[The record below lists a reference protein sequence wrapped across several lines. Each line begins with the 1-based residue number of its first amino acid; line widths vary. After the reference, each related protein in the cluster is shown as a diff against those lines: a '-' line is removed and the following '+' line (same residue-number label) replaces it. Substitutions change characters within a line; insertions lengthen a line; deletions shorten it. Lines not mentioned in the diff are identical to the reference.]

1 MPNVKLSIPGDTPIC
16 NPQNGRLNQE
26 WRLWFNK
33 LYNRAGSDD
42 APSNLYLANAV
53 SQNTVDITT
62 LKEKVNTL
70 TNDLNDLTDIVNQN
84 TNDITSLGI
93 RVTTNESDIS
103 NLKINVSQ
111 NTTDISNLKTQVD
124 SNTSNIASLNTQV
137 GTNTTDITNLK
148 NNTIQS
154 VSNQG
159 SGIGLFINKTL
170 NTANFK
176 SIKAGTNI
184 TLDNTTNPNELV
196 INSTGGGG
204 GYTLPPATTTT
215 LGGIIVGSGLSVAV
229 DGTLSNS
236 YSYSLPIASS
246 SVLGGIKVGSGLSI
260 AGDGTLSASGGGSSN
275 TVINGTSMSFA
286 VNYDITAGGDYNF
299 IWANSNLPSNSL
311 SGSSDNIYLGYKT
324 GLNNIAPQYNVLIG
338 NRSGQ
343 FTSLN
348 YCTAIG
354 HDTLNRGADNNIAIG
369 LFALNNV
376 NTQQNI
382 AIGQY
387 ALSYQRYSNCIGIGY
402 GVTVTGNNQI
412 QLGDSSTT
420 VYCYGPVQ
428 DRSDAR
434 DKIDIQDSNHGLDFI
449 KKLRARMWRWNH
461 RERYSTP
468 AMDENGKYYRKEV
481 PNDGSRAG
489 KRYHYGLIAQELQD
503 ILIKNNIDFGGFQDH
518 NINNGEDVMSIGYN
532 ELIAPIIKAIQEQ
545 QEIIEQ
551 LQKDISQLKNING
564 V

>member
-1 MPNVKLSIPGDTPIC
+1 
-16 NPQNGRLNQE
+16 
-26 WRLWFNK
+26 
-33 LYNRAGSDD
+33 
-42 APSNLYLANAV
+42 
-53 SQNTVDITT
+53 
-62 LKEKVNTL
+62 
-70 TNDLNDLTDIVNQN
+70 
-84 TNDITSLGI
+84 
-93 RVTTNESDIS
+93 
-103 NLKINVSQ
+103 
-111 NTTDISNLKTQVD
+111 
-124 SNTSNIASLNTQV
+124 
-137 GTNTTDITNLK
+137 
-148 NNTIQS
+148 
-154 VSNQG
+154 
-159 SGIGLFINKTL
+159 
-170 NTANFK
+170 
-176 SIKAGTNI
+176 
-184 TLDNTTNPNELV
+184 
-196 INSTGGGG
+196 
-204 GYTLPPATTTT
+204 
-215 LGGIIVGSGLSVAV
+215 
-229 DGTLSNS
+229 
-236 YSYSLPIASS
+236 
-246 SVLGGIKVGSGLSI
+246 
-260 AGDGTLSASGGGSSN
+260 
-275 TVINGTSMSFA
+275 MSFA

-299 IWANSNLPSNSL
+299 IWANSNLPANSL

>member
-1 MPNVKLSIPGDTPIC
+1 MATKQKINLSVPGSTAITD
-16 NPQNGRLNQE
+16 GKGVLKQE

-33 LYNRAGSDD
+33 IYQRLGGD
-42 APSNLYLANAV
+42 AAYSNTDLEDFIININ
-53 SQNTVDITT
+53 SQVDTINTTITT
-62 LKEKVNTL
+62 LQTELNNVSDEITLIQNNITIINDNITILQNNITDIQNNITTIDNSINTINTSLATINTTL
-70 TNDLNDLTDIVNQN
+70 TSLQSQITTN
-84 TNDITSLGI
+84 TNDIATLNSSVI
-93 RVTTNESDIS
+93 
-103 NLKINVSQ
+103 
-111 NTTDISNLKTQVD
+111 KT
-124 SNTSNIASLNTQV
+124 IASV
-137 GTNTTDITNLK
+137 GA
-148 NNTIQS
+148 
-154 VSNQG
+154 
-159 SGIGLFINKTL
+159 GISIFLSKVG
-170 NTANFK
+170 NTANLK
-176 SIKAGTNI
+176 SLKAGTNI
-184 TLDNTTNPNELV
+184 TLDNTTDPNEIV
-196 INSTGGGG
+196 IN
-204 GYTLPPATTTT
+204 
-215 LGGIIVGSGLSVAV
+215 
-229 DGTLSNS
+229 
-236 YSYSLPIASS
+236 
-246 SVLGGIKVGSGLSI
+246 
-260 AGDGTLSASGGGSSN
+260 ASGGSN
-275 TVINGTSMSFA
+275 TVIDGTSMSFA
-286 VNYDITAGGDYNF
+286 VNYDITTGGNYNF
-299 IWANSNLPSNSL
+299 ILANSNLPVNSL
-311 SGSSDNIYLGYKT
+311 SGSSDNIYMGYKV
-324 GLNNIAPQYNVLIG
+324 GLNNIAPNYNILIG

-343 FTSLN
+343 FTAIN

-434 DKIDIQDSNHGLDFI
+434 DKIDIQDSDHGLNFI
-449 KKLRARMWRWNH
+449 MQLRARKWRWNH

-489 KRYHYGLIAQELQD
+489 KRYHYGLIAQEVQD

-532 ELIAPIIKAIQEQ
+532 ELISPMIKAIQEQ
-545 QEIIEQ
+545 QLIILQ
-551 LQKDISQLKNING
+551 LQEDIKILKGKSNG
-564 V
+564 